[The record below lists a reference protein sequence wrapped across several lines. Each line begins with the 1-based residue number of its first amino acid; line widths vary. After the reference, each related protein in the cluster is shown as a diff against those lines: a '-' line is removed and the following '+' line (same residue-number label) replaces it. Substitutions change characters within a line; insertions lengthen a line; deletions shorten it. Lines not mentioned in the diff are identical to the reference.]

1 MVSGDTQRLGD
12 VSGWVNIAEATN
24 TEEST
29 VELVPETE
37 KEAEDG
43 SQSVQAGENTS
54 EVGKAGT
61 EAKIS
66 VMRRQS

>member
-1 MVSGDTQRLGD
+1 MVSGDNTEAGD

-37 KEAEDG
+37 KEAENG
-43 SQSVQAGENTS
+43 SPICSGWREYF
-54 EVGKAGT
+54 
-61 EAKIS
+61 
-66 VMRRQS
+66 